1 MVILHTGLLQNP
13 IGKSYFLFTR
23 ISDKPPPLAIIAILV
38 IQVSAVYDYNG
49 WLTEEERGKQ
59 TAKEKETLP
68 KTMDNAEYIECE
80 KDGEKSRARGKNQVQ
95 INGTVAVHPAIH
107 PSIHLPH
114 RNSLSSS
121 SWAWKNVHHCFQL
134 AIVDW

>member
-49 WLTEEERGKQ
+49 
-59 TAKEKETLP
+59 
-68 KTMDNAEYIECE
+68 
-80 KDGEKSRARGKNQVQ
+80 
-95 INGTVAVHPAIH
+95 
-107 PSIHLPH
+107 
-114 RNSLSSS
+114 
-121 SWAWKNVHHCFQL
+121 
-134 AIVDW
+134 